1 MGRAASKALRRTTH
15 SSSHRFQATAVVAT
29 AVISALT
36 LQHWNS
42 MKGAYRQPITHPKP
56 NWDLRVAEQGWA
68 QTGCAGGKGNAGMS
82 RRWSKVEEDLNLNRW
97 R

>member
-29 AVISALT
+29 AVISAL
-36 LQHWNS
+36 